1 MKSYIGLITV
11 IAMFCQNSNAQ
22 NLLFNNG
29 FDNHFNCPSACSGGN
44 LGKIENNIYK
54 WKGTFNGS
62 GYFHY
67 CGDME
72 CPNQLKSG
80 VPNNFMGYQN
90 PLSDSGYIALYALI
104 GFSISDYR
112 GFAFQ
117 KMRQSLQPGNKY
129 WIEYYTSLGDS
140 ANYAVGALGATF
152 RTDTLNSNSPSSS
165 QFNRPFKLERSG
177 EPISNKISWTHI
189 NWIYE
194 ADSSYQTFVIGY
206 SKGVGQYLEDTINVG
221 SNCFWCANSIDNEWS
236 FYYFDN
242 AGVFPIIS
250 NNQTLE
256 VCNFPQT
263 LQGAVGNDIWFS
275 QWGSDTTQANTLQIY
290 GPGTYTQTWR
300 TDTTV
305 HIDTF
310 FVEALLPQGN
320 FFTNDTVPMAIGG
333 SVVLNGPAGFAYL
346 WSNNQ
351 ISQSITVD
359 TPGTYWL
366 MITDESACNRYD
378 TVVVRYDTPVAELF
392 QFKDQEFDIYPNPAS
407 EKISI
412 KNNTKQANIS
422 LEIYASNGQKIL
434 QTQLKNKTEIDV
446 SEWNNGLYFLKFV
459 ALDGGSYPLIKKI
472 VKQ

>member
-1 MKSYIGLITV
+1 MKNIIIFIIVFFLIY
-11 IAMFCQNSNAQ
+11 NLEAQ
-22 NLLFNNG
+22 NLLRDRG
-29 FDNHFNCPSACSGGN
+29 FENHFNCPSGCTVNNYGRIGN
-44 LGKIENNIYK
+44 NLNI
-54 WKGTFNGS
+54 WKGSSFWS

-67 CGDME
+67 CGDMQ
-72 CPNQLKSG
+72 CQSSAITGIPY
-80 VPNNFMGYQN
+80 NFMGYQY
-90 PLSDSGYIALYALI
+90 PISDSGYIALYALWD
-104 GFSISDYR
+104 FTPTDYR

-117 KMRQSLQPGNKY
+117 VLQQPVEVNRKY
-129 WIEYYTSLGDS
+129 WVEYYTSLGDS
-140 ANYAVGALGATF
+140 ANYAVGALGASF
-152 RTDTLNSNSPSSS
+152 RMDTLNSNIPSGSV
-165 QFNRPFKLERSG
+165 FRRPFKMEHDGS
-177 EPISNKISWTHI
+177 PISNKESWQQLH
-189 NWIYE
+189 WIYE
-194 ADSSYQTFVIGY
+194 ADSAYQTFIIGY
-206 SKGVGQYLEDTINVG
+206 ARGTNQIANDTLFVG
-221 SNCFWCANSIDNEWS
+221 SQCNWCEPLDNFS
-236 FYYFDN
+236 FYYVEN

-263 LQGAVGNDIWFS
+263 LQGAVGNDIWFR

-290 GPGTYTQTWR
+290 GPGVYTQTWR

-333 SVVLNGPAGFAYL
+333 SVVLNGPTGFAYL

-351 ISQSITVD
+351 VSQSITID

-366 MITDESACNRYD
+366 MITDESGCNRYD
-378 TVVVRYDTPVAELF
+378 TVVVRYDTTVADLL
-392 QFKDQEFDIYPNPAS
+392 QFKDQEFDIYPNPAI

-422 LEIYASNGQKIL
+422 LEIYSSNGQKIL

-446 SEWNNGLYFLKFV
+446 SEWNNGLYFFKFV
-459 ALDGGSYPLIKKI
+459 AMDGGSYPLIKKI

>member
-1 MKSYIGLITV
+1 MKLYFVLIAFLA
-11 IAMFCQNSNAQ
+11 IFYHKSNAQ
-22 NLLFNNG
+22 NLLFNKG
-29 FDNHFNCPSACSGGN
+29 FDNHFDCPSGCTGGN
-44 LGKIENNIYK
+44 FGTISNNLTS
-54 WKGTFNGS
+54 WKGSFNWA
-62 GYFHY
+62 GYLNF
-67 CGDME
+67 CGDSL
-72 CPNQLKSG
+72 CQYWGRFGIPFNS
-80 VPNNFMGYQN
+80 FGYQY
-90 PLSDSGYIALYALI
+90 PLSDSGYIALYAGA
-104 GFSISDYR
+104 GFGQVENR

-117 KMRQSLQPGNKY
+117 KIRQSLQPGNKY

-140 ANYAVGALGATF
+140 ANYAVQALGATF
-152 RTDTLNSNSPSSS
+152 RLDTLSSNIISSS
-165 QFNRPFKLERSG
+165 TFYRPFKMEN
-177 EPISNKISWTHI
+177 SNGHITDKIRWTHL

-194 ADSSYQTFVIGY
+194 ADSAYQTFVMGY
-206 SKGVGQYLEDTINVG
+206 AKGITEWDTLFVG
-221 SNCFWCANSIDNEWS
+221 SECYWCTLNSNNKFS

-250 NNQTLE
+250 NTQTLQ

-305 HIDTF
+305 HIDTL

-333 SVVLNGPAGFAYL
+333 SVVLNGPNGFAYL

-351 ISQSITVD
+351 VSQSITID

-366 MITDESACNRYD
+366 MITDESGCNRYD
-378 TVVVRYDTPVAELF
+378 TVVVRYDTTVAELL
-392 QFKDQEFDIYPNPAS
+392 QFKDQEFEIYPNPAI

-422 LEIYASNGQKIL
+422 LEIYSSNGQKIL

-446 SEWNNGLYFLKFV
+446 SEWNNGLYFAKIISI
-459 ALDGGSYPLIKKI
+459 DGSRLPLIKKF
-472 VKQ
+472 VVGK

>member
-1 MKSYIGLITV
+1 MKNIIIFNIVFFLFYNLE
-11 IAMFCQNSNAQ
+11 AQ
-22 NLLFNNG
+22 NLLRDRG
-29 FDNHFNCPSACSGGN
+29 FENHFNCPSACTSGNFGR
-44 LGKIENNIYK
+44 IENNLNI
-54 WKGTFNGS
+54 WKGAGS
-62 GYFHY
+62 AGYFHY
-67 CGDME
+67 CGDMQ
-72 CPNQLKSG
+72 CPSQLASG
-80 VPNNFMGYQN
+80 IPINAAGYQL
-90 PLSDSGYIALYALI
+90 PLSDSGYIALYALWD
-104 GFSISDYR
+104 FTVTDYR

-117 KMRQSLQPGNKY
+117 VLQQQIEVGRKY
-129 WIEYYTSLGDS
+129 WVEYYTSLGDS
-140 ANYAVGALGATF
+140 ADYAVGALGASF
-152 RTDTLNSNSPSSS
+152 RMDTLNSNSPSGSV
-165 QFNRPFKLERSG
+165 FRRPFKMEHNGS
-177 EPISNKISWTHI
+177 PITNKEIWQQL

-194 ADSSYQTFVIGY
+194 ADSAYQTFVIGY
-206 SKGVGQYLEDTINVG
+206 ARGTNQIANDTLFVG
-221 SNCFWCANSIDNEWS
+221 SQCNWCEPLGNFS
-236 FYYFDN
+236 FYYVEN

-250 NNQTLE
+250 NNQTLQ

-305 HIDTF
+305 HIDSF

-333 SVVLNGPAGFAYL
+333 SVLLNGPTGFAYL

-351 ISQSITVD
+351 ISQSITID

-366 MITDESACNRYD
+366 MITDESGCNRYD
-378 TVVVRYDTPVAELF
+378 TVVVRYDTTVAELL
-392 QFKDQEFDIYPNPAS
+392 QFKDQEFDIYPNPAI

-412 KNNTKQANIS
+412 KNNTKQAIIS

-459 ALDGGSYPLIKKI
+459 ALDGSRLPLIKKF
-472 VKQ
+472 VVGK